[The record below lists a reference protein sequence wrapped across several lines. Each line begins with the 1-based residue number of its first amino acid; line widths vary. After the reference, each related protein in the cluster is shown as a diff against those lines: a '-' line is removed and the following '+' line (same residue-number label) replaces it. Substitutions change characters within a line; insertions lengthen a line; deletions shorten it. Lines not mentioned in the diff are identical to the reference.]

1 MFSKQDVENA
11 KSCTPVTGITLFV
24 TPIFHEKIGQFPMLK
39 VHTLFAIDSQKELNA
54 QAPNQTQPPA
64 QESTKSTSKSGALPM
79 EGALRN
85 RAGQKFDDSD
95 LLRLTP
101 MNITTPDKAR
111 TTVSTPRMVE

>member
-1 MFSKQDVENA
+1 
-11 KSCTPVTGITLFV
+11 
-24 TPIFHEKIGQFPMLK
+24 MLK

-95 LLRLTP
+95 LLQQKHPEQDDGKISKTIKRLLFFL
-101 MNITTPDKAR
+101 IFFRFAFF
-111 TTVSTPRMVE
+111 